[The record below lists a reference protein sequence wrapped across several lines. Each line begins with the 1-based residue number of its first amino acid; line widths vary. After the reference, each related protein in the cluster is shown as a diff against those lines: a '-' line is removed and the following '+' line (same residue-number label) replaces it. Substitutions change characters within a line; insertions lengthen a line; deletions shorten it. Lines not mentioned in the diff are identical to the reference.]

1 MKYAETGYNEF
12 AFLNTTVQDSR
23 GCQIDIEEITKLD
36 LKARHLSIT
45 RPMSTIPDFE
55 SNDTY
60 LLTYCM

>member
-1 MKYAETGYNEF
+1 MNYVGTGYTGL
-12 AFLNTTVQDSR
+12 AFLNTTVQDLRGSR
-23 GCQIDIEEITKLD
+23 IDIEEITKLD

-45 RPMSTIPDFE
+45 RSLSTIPDFE